1 MNKPRFRS
9 GGLAAWSIRRPISVM
24 MLAFTIV
31 VLGAFSL
38 DRLNIDLLPHIIYPE
53 IGVRILEPGV
63 PAKIMEDRITRQLE
77 EQLAITEEAIS
88 VQSTTT
94 EGRSAVE
101 LSFPYGSD
109 INVAL
114 RDASNRLDR
123 AKRFLPDTIDPPVI
137 FKRDPSQIP
146 VLELAVS
153 SDKRSSVELRD
164 WVDYQF
170 TNWFLTLPGVASTEV
185 GGGNIREIQIIV
197 DQERMA
203 NLGLTFDDIR
213 NALGEENLD
222 ASGGRLN
229 VAERELS
236 AKTSGRLRNVT
247 EIASLP
253 IWKKNNSD
261 NTDQVIRIRDIA
273 RVIDTHEDE
282 RFRIR
287 LNGTSAVKLS
297 IQKQPQANTVEVV
310 DAVKQQLNWMEQQ
323 NLVPDDIQVRQV
335 NDQSV
340 FVRHALNNAS
350 TAVISGAILAMLVVY
365 VFLGDLRRT
374 LIIGTAIPLAI
385 FVTFIIMASGELT
398 LNIMSLGGLALGVGM
413 LVDNTIVMLENISR
427 HQRMGEDAD
436 APINAAREVTGA
448 IVASTSTNL
457 AAILPFLFIGGIYG
471 LLFNELIY
479 TLSAAILASL
489 LVAMTV
495 VPALAGRT
503 PPVTQTR
510 PGRLAQFMNRL
521 MERIQHHYAT
531 QLDKLLKRPVLPI
544 IIFTPLLIIAVLL
557 LATHDSIQLPNI
569 DEGQVSIR
577 ITSDPGTPIDDM
589 DKTVRRL
596 EALFSRQPEVQSIFT
611 QSGGYTFGRSTYES
625 SNRSR
630 IDLQLVSATRR
641 SLSSSEWIK
650 KMDKEV
656 KKLQLVGYKVRMRV
670 KGIRGFRMSRGDDDI
685 SVRVQGDDLTRLG
698 QIGNEII
705 DRLQDVKGL
714 RNLEQNYEEVREELS
729 ITVNRERAADLGIQ
743 VSDISQALK
752 VSLDGL
758 IISDFIDGDR
768 QYNIRLRLPRHD
780 ISSIDE
786 LDNVVVG
793 NAGNQAIRL
802 RDVATINLELSPA
815 TIKRDNQRRIVEVSA
830 SVESNYP
837 LNRVLNDI
845 YSRLDDLAL
854 PEGYILYD
862 GGTRATLQEGRNISL
877 VLIGLAIF
885 LVFVVM
891 AIQYESLRNPLV
903 ILVTIP
909 FALIGV
915 TIGLYVFQ
923 TKLSLPVWLGII
935 MLAGIVVNNAIMLVE
950 QIEIQR
956 EKGNPLKQAIT
967 QAAML
972 RLRPI
977 LMTVLTTVVGML
989 PLALGI
995 GQGSEMLQPLAM
1007 VIVSGLLFSTFVTLL
1022 LIPSVYALFYRE
1034 QLRS

>member
-1 MNKPRFRS
+1 MSKRRFRS
-9 GGLAAWSIRRPISVM
+9 GGLAAWSIRRPISVL
-24 MLAFTIV
+24 MLALTVV
-31 VLGAFSL
+31 VLGGFSL
-38 DRLNIDLLPHIIYPE
+38 DRLNVDLLPHIIYPE
-53 IGVRILEPGV
+53 IGVRILDTGV

-77 EQLAITEEAIS
+77 EQLAITEEAVSI
-88 VQSTTT
+88 QSTTT

-101 LSFPYGSD
+101 LSFPYGND
-109 INVAL
+109 INIAL

-123 AKRFLPDTIDPPVI
+123 AKRFLPDAIDPPVI
-137 FKRDPSQIP
+137 FKRDPSQIA

-164 WVDYQF
+164 WVDYRF
-170 TNWFLTLPGVASTEV
+170 SNWFLNLSGVASIEV
-185 GGGNIREIQIIV
+185 GGGNMREIQIIV

-203 NLGLTFDDIR
+203 NLGLTFNDIR
-213 NALGEENLD
+213 NTLDNENLD
-222 ASGGRLN
+222 AAGGRLN

-236 AKTSGRLRNVT
+236 AKTSGRLRNVA

-253 IWKKNNSD
+253 IWENSNSNNRV
-261 NTDQVIRIRDIA
+261 TRIRDIA
-273 RVIDTHEDE
+273 RVIDTSEDE

-287 LNGTSAVKLS
+287 LNGTPAVKLS
-297 IQKQPQANTVEVV
+297 IQKQPQANTVSVV
-310 DAVKQQLNWMEQQ
+310 DAVKNQLAWMEQK
-323 NLVPDDIQVRQV
+323 NLIPDDIRVRQV
-335 NDQSV
+335 SDQSI
-340 FVRHALNNAS
+340 FVRHALNNAT

-365 VFLGDLRRT
+365 LFLGDLRRT

-398 LNIMSLGGLALGVGM
+398 LNIMTLGGLALGVGM

-427 HQRMGEDAD
+427 HQRMGEDSD
-436 APINAAREVTGA
+436 APVNAAKEVTGA

-489 LVAMTV
+489 FVAVTV

-503 PPVTQTR
+503 PPITQTR
-510 PGRLAQFMNRL
+510 PGKIAQYMNHN
-521 MERIQHHYAT
+521 MERLQHIYAAR
-531 QLDKLLKRPVLPI
+531 LDRLLQR
-544 IIFTPLLIIAVLL
+544 PLLPLVIFIPMLVVAVLL
-557 LATHDSIQLPNI
+557 LASHDSIQLPEI
-569 DEGQVSIR
+569 DEGQISVR
-577 ITSDPGTPIDDM
+577 INSDPGTPIDDM
-589 DKTVRRL
+589 DKTMRKL

-630 IDLQLVSATRR
+630 IDIQLVPVTRR
-641 SLSSSEWIK
+641 SLSSPAWINN
-650 KMDKEV
+650 MQKEIN
-656 KKLQLVGYKVRMRV
+656 KLQLVGYKIRMRP

-685 SVRVQGDDLTRLG
+685 SVRVQGDDLIKLG
-698 QIGNEII
+698 EIGNEIVN
-705 DRLQDVKGL
+705 RLQGIKGL
-714 RNLEQNYEEVREELS
+714 RNLEQTYEEVREELS
-729 ITVNRERAADLGIQ
+729 ISVNRERAADLGIQ

-768 QYNIRLRLPRHD
+768 QYNIRLRLPRH
-780 ISSIDE
+780 SVASIDE
-786 LDNVVVG
+786 LDNTVVG
-793 NAGNQAIRL
+793 IANNRAVRL
-802 RDVATINLELSPA
+802 RDVAEINLELSPA

-830 SVESNYP
+830 SVDSGHP
-837 LNRVLNDI
+837 LNVILDDI
-845 YSRLDDLAL
+845 YSRLADLPL

-862 GGTRATLQEGRNISL
+862 GGTREMLKEGRNISL
-877 VLIGLAIF
+877 ILIALAIF

-891 AIQYESLRNPLV
+891 AIQYESLRNPLI
-903 ILVTIP
+903 ILITIP
-909 FALIGV
+909 FAIIGV
-915 TIGLYVFQ
+915 TLGLYIFQ
-923 TKLSLPVWLGII
+923 TRLSLPVWLGII
-935 MLAGIVVNNAIMLVE
+935 MLAGIVVNNAIMLIE

-956 EKGNPLKQAIT
+956 EQGNPLRQAIIEG
-967 QAAML
+967 AML

-995 GQGSEMLQPLAM
+995 GQGAEMLQPLAM
-1007 VIVSGLLFSTFVTLL
+1007 VIVSGLLFSTLITLL
-1022 LIPSVYALFYRE
+1022 LIPSVYSLFY
-1034 QLRS
+1034 QQSLTK